1 MDKALLNEFNKAS
14 NLKINELPLNQKP
27 KKTTLSELKQ
37 QIQTLSEEL
46 NELSLHYRP
55 INTLFELKKQIR
67 ILSEEL
73 NELPLNKLPLNQQQI
88 KTLLQ
93 LKKIESIWFEYLQ
106 EGKEVAA
113 WDQFLKVLDWCK
125 TVMTSLLSL
134 YELSAKKNL
143 LKI

>member
-46 NELSLHYRP
+46 NEFPLHQLP
-55 INTLFELKKQIR
+55 INTLFDLKKQIR

-113 WDQFLKVLDWCK
+113 
-125 TVMTSLLSL
+125 
-134 YELSAKKNL
+134 
-143 LKI
+143 